1 MDEHAL
7 PTTAAATTS
16 SAISSREV
24 EPREGSQF
32 AIMGSGASS
41 SSNAQANNHMD
52 DGEYENPTAYQGAMA
67 LVKSSWINVLVVFI
81 PLGIASHFVWNSTV
95 VFILNFIAI
104 IPLAKLLG
112 FATEDIALRTGEVIG
127 GLLNASFGNA
137 VELIVSIIALT
148 QNLVVVVQAS
158 MLGSILSNL
167 LLVLGMCF
175 WFGGIR
181 YQEQVFNQIVAQTSS
196 SLLFIA
202 TISLLLPAA
211 FYASVGKTES
221 EEQLTQDILHISRA
235 TSVILLVIYF
245 AYLFFQLKTHKDLFL
260 QTPSEARRVSYQ
272 SQRTSTLTNVERT
285 MYTGKNTKNQPED
298 DDEEEVPQMPFW
310 MSCLALVVI
319 TALVAVCA
327 EFLVSAIEDVVA
339 QWHISETFVGLIL
352 LPIVGNAAEH
362 VTAVTVAM
370 KNKMDL
376 ALGVAV
382 GSSMQIALLVTPL
395 MVIIGWGMDVEMSLL
410 FNVFETAVM
419 LISVVMVNYLMMD
432 GKSNWLEGFMLFAL
446 YIVLAICFYYYPD
459 AAASELGDVNQ

>member
-1 MDEHAL
+1 MDQA
-7 PTTAAATTS
+7 
-16 SAISSREV
+16 
-24 EPREGSQF
+24 REGSEVVMVSKTQVEQ
-32 AIMGSGASS
+32 SS
-41 SSNAQANNHMD
+41 STTASTAAPVIKREPTIAQ
-52 DGEYENPTAYQGAMA
+52 GLMA
-67 LVKSSWINVLVVFI
+67 IVKSSWINVLVVFI
-81 PLGIASHFVWNSTV
+81 PIGIASHFVWSPTV
-95 VFILNFIAI
+95 TFILNFIAI
-104 IPLAKLLG
+104 VPLAKLLG

-137 VELIVSIIALT
+137 VELIISIISLT

-181 YQEQVFNQIVAQTSS
+181 YQEQKFNETVAQTSA

-202 TISLLLPAA
+202 TTSLLLPAA
-211 FYASVGKTES
+211 FHASVGSAETTED
-221 EEQLTQDILHISRA
+221 LTSDILNISRA
-235 TSVILLVIYF
+235 TSIILLVIYF
-245 AYLFFQLKTHKDLFL
+245 SYLFFQLRTHKDLFL
-260 QTPSEARRVSYQ
+260 QPPAEARRVSYQ
-272 SQRTSTLTNVERT
+272 RRTSSAADLEQLNGVAP
-285 MYTGKNTKNQPED
+285 NQVA
-298 DDEEEVPQMPFW
+298 DDEEVEEPQMPFW
-310 MSCLALVVI
+310 MAIVVLLAI

-327 EFLVSAIEDVVA
+327 EFLVSAIEDVVE

-395 MVIIGWGMDVEMSLL
+395 MVIIGWGINVQMSLL
-410 FNVFETAVM
+410 FNVYETAVM
-419 LISVVMVNYLMMD
+419 FISVVMVNYLMMD
-432 GKSNWLEGFMLFAL
+432 GKSNWLEGLMLFSL
-446 YIVLAICFYYYPD
+446 YLLLAISFYYYPD
-459 AAASELGDVNQ
+459 AASSQLGSP

>member
-1 MDEHAL
+1 MEKQQIDPRDGE
-7 PTTAAATTS
+7 S
-16 SAISSREV
+16 EV
-24 EPREGSQF
+24 
-32 AIMGSGASS
+32 AIMGDLSKQIQSETTTHASNSNLPSS
-41 SSNAQANNHMD
+41 SASISDQNAND
-52 DGEYENPTAYQGAMA
+52 EPKPEPTIKQG
-67 LVKSSWINVLVVFI
+67 LISIVKSSWINPLVIFI
-81 PLGIASHFVWNSTV
+81 PFAIASHFVWSPTV
-95 VFILNFIAI
+95 TFILNFIAI
-104 IPLAKLLG
+104 VPLAKLLG
-112 FATEDIALRTGEVIG
+112 FATEDIALRTGEIIG

-137 VELIVSIIALT
+137 VELIISIISLS

-175 WFGGIR
+175 WFGGVR
-181 YQEQVFNQIVAQTSS
+181 FKEQSFNPIVAQTSA

-202 TISLLLPAA
+202 TTSLLLPAA
-211 FYASVGKTES
+211 FYASVGSAES
-221 EEQLTQDILHISRA
+221 AEQLTSDILNISRA
-235 TSVILLVIYF
+235 TSIILLVIYF
-245 AYLFFQLKTHKDLFL
+245 AFLFFQLRTHKDLFL
-260 QTPSEARRVSYQ
+260 APPRETRCASYQ
-272 SQRTSTLTNVERT
+272 QRSGTSRT
-285 MYTGKNTKNQPED
+285 MESILIAREQGLEQNEQAEN
-298 DDEEEVPQMPFW
+298 DDEEEEPQMPFW
-310 MSCLALVVI
+310 MAIVLLLVI

-327 EFLVSAIEDVVA
+327 EFLVSAIEDVVE

-395 MVIIGWGMDVEMSLL
+395 MVIIGWGMQIQMSLL

-432 GKSNWLEGFMLFAL
+432 GKSNWLEGFMLFTL
-446 YIVLAICFYYYPD
+446 YIILAICFYYYPD
-459 AAASELGDVNQ
+459 AAAAELGS